1 MKTTFTFILIS
12 LLFFSCETAK
22 KENHTTSV
30 AHTTSK
36 DTIHPKEVKT
46 VKLASGKLMRISDF
60 PSNYIRPRNVDVW
73 LPENYSK
80 NKKYSVLYM
89 HDGQMLYDAST
100 TWNKQEWQVD
110 EVASTLMNEGKV
122 EDFIVVSPWNISEIR
137 WQDYFPQKAFNYLN
151 DAAKKSLLAKAKE
164 NNFKVAFNAD
174 KYLKFL
180 TEELKPYIDKTY
192 SVETDREHTHVA
204 GSSMGGLISMYA
216 MCEYPEIFGA
226 AACISTHWVGM
237 LTPMENNPIPNAFFA
252 YMNEKVPSPN
262 THSFYF
268 DYGTETLDRH
278 YVQYAEI
285 IDAIFKK
292 KGYSE
297 INYRNLK
304 FEGADHSED
313 SWQKRLHI
321 PLTFLLKK

>member
-1 MKTTFTFILIS
+1 MKYKLTIILIS
-12 LLFFSCETAK
+12 VFFFSCETAK
-22 KENHTTSV
+22 KEKHTASV
-30 AHTTSK
+30 THATLK
-36 DTIHPKEVKT
+36 DTLYPKEVKT
-46 VKLASGKLMRISDF
+46 AKLAGGKLMRVANF
-60 PSNYIRPRNVDVW
+60 PSKYIRPRNVDVW
-73 LPENYSK
+73 LPENYSAD
-80 NKKYSVLYM
+80 KKYSVLYM

-110 EVASTLMNEGKV
+110 EVASKLMNEGKV
-122 EDFIVVSPWNISEIR
+122 DDFIVVSPWNIPQIR
-137 WQDYFPQKAFNYLN
+137 WQDYFPQKAFDYLN
-151 DAAKKSLLAKAKE
+151 DEAEKSLLAKAKE
-164 NNFKVAFNAD
+164 NNFEVAFSAD

-192 SVETDREHTHVA
+192 SVKTNREHTHVA

-216 MCEYPEIFGA
+216 ICEYPEIFGA
-226 AACISTHWVGM
+226 AACISTHWIGIM
-237 LTPMENNPIPNAFFA
+237 PTEDNPIPDTFFA
-252 YMNEKVPSPN
+252 YMNEHIPSPK
-262 THSFYF
+262 THKFYF

-278 YVQYAEI
+278 YVRYAEI
-285 IDAIFKK
+285 IDIILKK